1 MEASKFGLETRDSG
15 TYVLDDASEQIGG
28 LPSTGDNGPSVPPL
42 LASTIHVW
50 TIPLCIAEDV
60 FSELRRV
67 LSQDEQERASRFHFE
82 KDARRFVVARGSMRS
97 ILGAYTQ
104 SRAEDL
110 RFFYSAQGKPSLHQ
124 PVSDI
129 RFNVSHSHD
138 LALLAIGRDRDLGV
152 DVEWK
157 NEDIEVEKLAERFF
171 SIQEHQSLLSQAPG
185 KKIAAFFR
193 GWTCKEA
200 FLKAQGMGLSRPL
213 SSFDV
218 DMNVGQPARL
228 LATRPDGTEADRW
241 FLQELEVP
249 EQYAAAVAVE
259 GSIGE
264 LSTLRYGQ
272 SQT

>member
-1 MEASKFGLETRDSG
+1 
-15 TYVLDDASEQIGG
+15 LDDASEQIDR
-28 LPSTGDNGPSVPPL
+28 LKVTGALRPSVPPL
-42 LASTIHVW
+42 LTSTIHVW
-50 TIPLCIAEDV
+50 TIPLCIPEDV
-60 FSELRRV
+60 FSTLRKV
-67 LSQDEQERASRFHFE
+67 LSDDEQQRASRFHFE
-82 KDARRFVVARGSMRS
+82 KDARRFIVARGSLRS

-110 RFFYSAQGKPSLHQ
+110 RFSYSVQGKPSLQ
-124 PVSDI
+124 RPASDV
-129 RFNVSHSHD
+129 RFNLSHSRD
-138 LALLAIGRDRDLGV
+138 LALLAVARGRNLGV

-171 SIQEHQSLLSQAPG
+171 SIQEHQSLLSQPAG

-193 GWTCKEA
+193 GWTCKES
-200 FLKAQGMGLSRPL
+200 FLKAQGMGLSRSL

-228 LATRPDGTEADRW
+228 LATRPDATEADQW
-241 FLQELEVP
+241 FLRELEVA

-264 LSTLRYGQ
+264 VSTLRYGQ
-272 SQT
+272 TQT

>member
-1 MEASKFGLETRDSG
+1 M
-15 TYVLDDASEQIGG
+15 DDRSALGG
-28 LPSTGDNGPSVPPL
+28 LKSTGDHGPSVPPL

-50 TIPLCIAEDV
+50 TIPLRVAEEI
-60 FSELRRV
+60 FCALRKV
-67 LSQDEQERASRFHFE
+67 ISDDERERASRFHFE
-82 KDARRFVVARGSMRS
+82 EDARRFIVARGSVRS

-110 RFFYSAQGKPSLHQ
+110 RFFYSAQGKPSLHW

-129 RFNVSHSHD
+129 RFNVSHSRD
-138 LALLAIGRDRDLGV
+138 LALLGIARGRDLGV

-157 NEDIEVEKLAERFF
+157 KEDIEVEKLAKRFF
-171 SIQEHQSLLSQAPG
+171 SMAEHRSLLSQAPE

-200 FLKAQGMGLSRPL
+200 FLKAQGMGLSRSL

-218 DMNVGQPARL
+218 DTNIGQPARL
-228 LATRPDGTEADRW
+228 LATRPDATEADHW
-241 FLQELEVP
+241 FLRELEVA

-259 GSIGE
+259 GPIGE

-272 SQT
+272 T

>member
-1 MEASKFGLETRDSG
+1 
-15 TYVLDDASEQIGG
+15 LDDAGAQIGG
-28 LPSTGDNGPSVPPL
+28 LQLTGDNGASVPPL

-50 TIPLCIAEDV
+50 TIPLRVEEGV
-60 FSELRRV
+60 FLTLRKALSDDEL
-67 LSQDEQERASRFHFE
+67 ERASRFRFE
-82 KDARRFVVARGSMRS
+82 NDARRFIVARGSLRS
-97 ILGAYTQ
+97 ILGSYTQ
-104 SRAEDL
+104 SRAEGL
-110 RFFYSAQGKPSLHQ
+110 RFSYSAQGKPSLQQ

-129 RFNVSHSHD
+129 RFNLSHSRE
-138 LALLAIGRDRDLGV
+138 LALLAIARGRDLGV

-171 SIQEHQSLLSQAPG
+171 SIREHQSLLSQTPE
-185 KKIAAFFR
+185 KKLAAFFR

-200 FLKAQGMGLSRPL
+200 FLKAQGMGLSRTL

-228 LATRPDGTEADRW
+228 LATRPDATETDHW
-241 FLQELEVP
+241 FLRDLEVA

-264 LSTLRYGQ
+264 LCTLRYGHN
-272 SQT
+272 

>member
-1 MEASKFGLETRDSG
+1 
-15 TYVLDDASEQIGG
+15 LDDASAQING
-28 LPSTGDNGPSVPPL
+28 LQLTGDNGPSVPPL

-50 TIPLCIAEDV
+50 TIPLCPPENA
-60 FSELRRV
+60 FARLRKV
-67 LSQDEQERASRFHFE
+67 LSGDEQERASRFHFE
-82 KDARRFVVARGSMRS
+82 KDARRFIVARGSMRS

-110 RFFYSAQGKPSLHQ
+110 RFVYSAQGKPSLQ
-124 PVSDI
+124 SPVSDI
-129 RFNVSHSHD
+129 RFNVSHSRD
-138 LALLAIGRDRDLGV
+138 LALLAIARGRDLGV

-157 NEDIEVEKLAERFF
+157 NEAIEVEKLAERFF
-171 SIQEHQSLLSQAPG
+171 SIQEHRSLLNQGPG

-200 FLKAQGMGLSRPL
+200 FLKAQGMGLSRSL

-228 LATRPDGTEADRW
+228 LATRPDATEADHW
-241 FLQELEVP
+241 FLCELEVA

-264 LSTLRYGQ
+264 ISALHYGQ
-272 SQT
+272 T